1 MPTVITVFACFVLCS
16 TAWSQTDSA
25 QALTKSPTTAV
36 VYSLCLPGLGQY
48 YTANYWKIPLFT
60 GTCAVAAWQFFRNN
74 ADFQATSV
82 QYDAAVAAGNASSV
96 TNQLLARRE
105 AFRDRRDI
113 SGVIFLVAYGLAA
126 VDAFVGAHLYDFDV
140 SENLS
145 LGLGPTPT
153 HLMGMSLRLE
163 F

>member
-1 MPTVITVFACFVLCS
+1 
-16 TAWSQTDSA
+16 
-25 QALTKSPTTAV
+25 LTKSPTTAV

-82 QYDAAVAAGNASSV
+82 QYDAAVAAGDASSV
-96 TNQLLARRE
+96 TNQLFARRE

-145 LGLGPTPT
+145 LGLGLTPT